1 MKQHI
6 EKLTEEQAKALLEL
20 AMIQLNAAIYAET
33 HLAHMEAAEKL
44 GMLRQRI
51 ESTAK
56 SNEK

>member
-20 AMIQLNAAIYAET
+20 AMEALERSVYAESHT
-33 HLAHMEAAEKL
+33 SKMTAAERL
-44 GMLRQRI
+44 GMLRHEI